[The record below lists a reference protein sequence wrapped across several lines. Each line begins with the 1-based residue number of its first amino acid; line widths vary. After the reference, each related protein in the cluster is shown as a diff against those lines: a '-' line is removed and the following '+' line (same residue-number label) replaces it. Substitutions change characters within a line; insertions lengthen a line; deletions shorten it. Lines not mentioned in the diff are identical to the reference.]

1 MKIQNVKGCNDYL
14 PQEQRIRN
22 YINDKLK
29 ETFLEF
35 GYQSIETPILCY
47 YDMLIDKYDEQN
59 DLVKEIYKLTDQ
71 GKRELGLRYDLTVPF
86 AKFIAL
92 NKNQIR
98 LPFKRYEIAK
108 VFRDGPVK
116 LGRDREFTQ
125 CDVDVVGLS
134 GQMIEAE
141 CLNLYVN
148 AFQKLGI
155 EIEIQYNS
163 RNLMRGL
170 ILDCS
175 VEEDKISSVITII
188 DKMDKLSKEEFKE
201 TLQKTGLNDNQIE
214 KLLQLFT
221 LSLQQLN
228 EKYQD
233 TNIKELKIGLDELN
247 SLNRYINS
255 LNIDKYCKFTQTL
268 ARGQDYYT
276 GNVFEVYEKNRKL
289 SSSIGGGGRYD
300 NMITNYI
307 QDGNTYPAVGISFGL
322 SSIYELLKDNEE
334 IHNETD
340 IQIYLIPMETE
351 EYTLKLATELR
362 KKHIHV
368 IIEMNKRKIKKCFEW
383 ADKQSIPYVIV
394 IGENEIK
401 TNHFMLKNMKSATS
415 KEYSFDNIEQLVNDI
430 KNV

>member
-14 PQEQRIRN
+14 PQEQKIRN

-29 ETFLEF
+29 ETFKEF
-35 GYQSIETPILCY
+35 GYQPIETPILCY
-47 YDMLIDKYDEQN
+47 YDMLIDKYDENN

-155 EIEIQYNS
+155 EIEIEYNS

-175 VEEDKISSVITII
+175 VEDDKISSVITII

-201 TLQKTGLNDNQIE
+201 TLQKIGLNDEQTE
-214 KLLQLFT
+214 KLLQLFK
-221 LSLQQLN
+221 LSLLELN

-233 TNIKELKIGLDELN
+233 TNIRELKTGLEELN
-247 SLNRYINS
+247 SLNCYINS

-276 GNVFEVYEKNRKL
+276 GNVFEVYEKTRKL

-307 QDGNTYPAVGISFGL
+307 GDGNTYPAVGISFGL
-322 SSIYELLKDNEE
+322 SSIYELLKNNEA
-334 IHNETD
+334 ISNKTD
-340 IQIYLIPMETE
+340 IKIYLIPMETE
-351 EYTLKLATELR
+351 AYTLKIANELR
-362 KKHIHV
+362 KKNIHV
-368 IIEMNKRKIKKCFEW
+368 IIEMTKRKIKKCFEW

>member
-14 PQEQRIRN
+14 PQEQKIRN

-29 ETFLEF
+29 ETFKEF
-35 GYQSIETPILCY
+35 GYQPIETPILCY
-47 YDMLIDKYDEQN
+47 YDMLIDKYDENN

-155 EIEIQYNS
+155 EIEIEYNS

-175 VEEDKISSVITII
+175 VEDDKISSVITII

-201 TLQKTGLNDNQIE
+201 TLQKIGLNDEQTE
-214 KLLQLFT
+214 KLLQLFK
-221 LSLQQLN
+221 LSLLELN

-233 TNIKELKIGLDELN
+233 TNIRELKTGLEELN
-247 SLNRYINS
+247 SLNCYINS

-276 GNVFEVYEKNRKL
+276 GNVFEVYEKTRKL

-307 QDGNTYPAVGISFGL
+307 GDGNTYPAVGISFGL
-322 SSIYELLKDNEE
+322 SSIYELLKNNEE
-334 IHNETD
+334 ISNKTD

-351 EYTLKLATELR
+351 AYTLKIANELR
-362 KKHIHV
+362 KKNIHV
-368 IIEMNKRKIKKCFEW
+368 IIEMTKRKIKKCFEW